1 MNFTRI
7 RLFGFAVISS
17 LSFVSCD
24 SSTPVSELDSS
35 TNLTGKAKSEVTL
48 LQEDEFVYTAITSND
63 EIVPVLTMGSP
74 TEASSFGS
82 PTYQYVKTGDFSF
95 ELRAVYST
103 QENLNDALTL
113 ALRDPSPLGTR
124 LREILFRR
132 QAIFTAD
139 EVQEIIDI
147 LNPAGADLTTDPT
160 DPTRFSTASRRE
172 ILHEITSTNG
182 DFLAGVQSG
191 IYQIREAGF
200 EVTFREA
207 TAADLAAFR
216 LLSPLHKIPQAT
228 NTSFTPRVIEEGRW
242 QLTLKNNN

>member
-1 MNFTRI
+1 MKFTKI
-7 RLFGFAVISS
+7 HLLGFAILSS
-17 LSFVSCD
+17 LALVSCD
-24 SSTPVSELDSS
+24 SSTPVSELDSA
-35 TNLTGKAKSEVTL
+35 TNLSGTAKSELTL
-48 LQEDEFVYTAITSND
+48 LQDDEFIYTAITAND
-63 EIVPVLTMGSP
+63 EIAPVLTMGSP
-74 TEASSFGS
+74 TEASAFGT
-82 PTYQYVKTGDFSF
+82 PTYQYVKTGDFTF
-95 ELRAVYST
+95 ELRAVYTT
-103 QENLNDALTL
+103 QENLTNALAL

-132 QAIFTAD
+132 QAIFTAG

-172 ILHEITSTNG
+172 ILHEVTSTNG
-182 DFLAGVQSG
+182 DLLAGVQSG

-207 TAADLAAFR
+207 TAADLASFR

-242 QLTLKNNN
+242 QLTLKNN